1 MGSVFNILDEN
12 NCEIKTS
19 ERERLQSCCCV
30 SLKSMGQKE
39 ETTKIELEEYC
50 VMRTLKSVEMKLKL
64 QLRSHKRGI
73 ESLEMFLPTN
83 LSRIVGSAINILE
96 ELGTQLLKTFDR
108 QQSCCCI
115 IRVKNEETTKNEI
128 ERTLCC
134 MIRKRGHNKV
144 VGGDSC
150 DTINLVS
157 STPTALKEK

>member
-1 MGSVFNILDEN
+1 LCDEN
-12 NCEIKTS
+12 IEKCGNEVETVAKIS
-19 ERERLQSCCCV
+19 QERNREFRNV
-30 SLKSMGQKE
+30 STYQFK
-39 ETTKIELEEYC
+39 
-50 VMRTLKSVEMKLKL
+50 
-64 QLRSHKRGI
+64 
-73 ESLEMFLPTN
+73 
-83 LSRIVGSAINILE
+83 SRIVGSAINILE
-96 ELGTQLLKTFDR
+96 ELCTQLLKTFDR